1 MIKKAS
7 AGSFLAEAKFVFSH
21 KLRKNLTN
29 RAFECAVKIW
39 YTIITGKTQ
48 ALRRENGDIV

>member
-1 MIKKAS
+1 MFVSDCRYQTIPNMSLQILEDGFETSKAS

-29 RAFECAVKIW
+29 CA
-39 YTIITGKTQ
+39 
-48 ALRRENGDIV
+48 LD